1 MNEVSCKPFELVFR
15 GLRAKGVPLESL
27 VVGTNVTLQRLSDAK
42 ARIDWADYC
51 AVMRNVRPH
60 YTDEEYIA
68 LGHRYMRIPA
78 LQFAMVI
85 ARLTMSPMDLYRWF
99 SKPREGVGNQMF
111 SCIRPA
117 QREIGPNELELD
129 LLLPDGY
136 EVCWDFFVISQGNME
151 ELSRLLGAPPAKVE
165 LSRIPR
171 GGRYH
176 IKVPEKMPILGRLW
190 RALLWPFTAR
200 QAARELRAA
209 HETLLE
215 RYEELETARAKLAD
229 YQVNLEKLVDERTR
243 ELRDA
248 RDELSGTVVQLRDA
262 QSARERFFGNVSHE
276 IRTPLSLIMLATADI
291 DARAGAMLD
300 ARSKQN
306 LGSVNDGARKL
317 VRLVDELLLLA
328 AGQEGKFEVHREP
341 TDLAALVDHLV
352 AAWRPATEAAGLT
365 IAKRAPDSLIASV
378 DPIAIERVASNLV
391 SNAVKYTPRGGHI
404 EVAVSSDGAQLTLSV
419 LDNGNGIEPELAARL
434 FGRFERGARDI
445 KTKGTGIGLSLVKQL
460 VEGHGGSVEALPRQP
475 RGTELRV
482 VLPHSDAREAPAPA
496 RGLALD
502 VASAAPVIETG
513 AVFEP
518 EHSHGT
524 IVVAEDNPGLADAVA
539 RLLADKYTVIVGLD
553 GNAAFELVKK
563 HDPQLLITDIDM
575 PGRNG
580 IELAKAFR
588 DHAKDKLAPII
599 MLSAVID
606 LGTRVAGLEAG
617 AIDYVTKPFDP
628 RELRARVDAQFRMR
642 ELALRLH
649 RAEQL
654 STLGILTSGL
664 AHELRNPANGIVN
677 AVAPLQELLPADL
690 VAPGTGP
697 GELISVIG
705 ECATQIGFLS
715 KQLLGFRGEAPLD
728 VRQTK
733 LSELVD
739 RALSIVAPAALG
751 VELRTAFDEDPEIKC
766 SPSLLV
772 QALTNLLEN
781 GAHAAGP
788 KGWVEVT
795 TWQENGRVAVEVSD
809 SGPGVPKNLRDQI
822 FEPFFTTK
830 DPGKG
835 TGLGLPFARAIMTR
849 HGGTLELRERRGRS
863 GFVLELPAETL
874 AEARGSRYA
883 SDRA

>member
-1 MNEVSCKPFELVFR
+1 MKEVSCKVFELLLDR
-15 GLRAKGVPLESL
+15 LGAKGVTLEQICA
-27 VVGTNVTLQRLSDAK
+27 GTSVTQATIK
-42 ARIDWADYC
+42 NNKERIDWADYC

-60 YTDEEYIA
+60 FSDDEYINV
-68 LGHRYMRIPA
+68 GRSYMQSPGVR
-78 LQFAMVI
+78 FAFVI
-85 ARLTMSPMDLYRWF
+85 ARIAMSPGDLYRWF
-99 SKPREGVGNQMF
+99 NTPREGVGNQMF
-111 SCIRPA
+111 SCIVPSH
-117 QREIGPNELELD
+117 REIGPGEIEVD
-129 LLLPDGY
+129 LVLPEGF
-136 EVCWDFFVISQGNME
+136 EVCWDFFLISSGNMTE
-151 ELSRLLGAPPAKVE
+151 IPRLFGVAEAKIELTRLPQGARMHIKYVD
-165 LSRIPR
+165 RIPMLAR
-171 GGRYH
+171 FWQFLR
-176 IKVPEKMPILGRLW
+176 R
-190 RALLWPFTAR
+190 PFTAR
-200 QAARELRAA
+200 QAARELRSA

-229 YQVNLEKLVDERTR
+229 YQLNLEQLVDERTQ

-248 RDELSGTVVQLRDA
+248 RDQLAGTVEQLRDA

-276 IRTPLSLIMLATADI
+276 IRTPLSLIMLAAADI
-291 DARAGAMLD
+291 DARSGALLD
-300 ARSKQN
+300 ARSKQD

-328 AGQEGKFEVHREP
+328 AGHEGKFAIHREP
-341 TDLAALVDHLV
+341 TDLGMLVEHLV
-352 AAWRPATEAAGLT
+352 AAWRPAAEAAGLA
-365 IAKRAPDSLIASV
+365 IAKHAPESLIASV
-378 DPIAIERVASNLV
+378 DPVAIERVASNLI
-391 SNAVKYTPRGGHI
+391 SNAVKYTPRGGCV
-404 EVAVSSDGAQLTLSV
+404 EVALSSDGSQLRLSV

-460 VEGHGGSVEALPRQP
+460 VEGHGGTIEASAREPH
-475 RGTELRV
+475 GTEIRIV
-482 VLPHSDAREAPAPA
+482 MPHTDVREAPAPA

-502 VASAAPVIETG
+502 VASTAALIQTG
-513 AVFEP
+513 TVFEP

-524 IVVAEDNPGLADAVA
+524 IVVAEDNPGLAEAVA
-539 RLLADKYTVIVGLD
+539 KLLSDKYTVIVGLD
-553 GNAAFELVKK
+553 GDAAFELVKK
-563 HDPQLLITDIDM
+563 HEPALLITDIDM

-580 IELAKAFR
+580 IELARAFR
-588 DHAKDKLAPII
+588 EHAKDKLAPII
-599 MLSAVID
+599 ILSAVID

-642 ELALRLH
+642 ELGLRLR
-649 RAEQL
+649 RAEEL

-677 AVAPLQELLPADL
+677 AVQPLTELLPAEL

-728 VRQTK
+728 IRPTK
-733 LSELVD
+733 LSELVG
-739 RALSIVAPAALG
+739 RAMSIVGSASRG
-751 VELRTAFDEDPEIKC
+751 VELRTTYGDDPEIKC

-772 QALTNLLEN
+772 QALTNLVEN

-788 KGWVEVT
+788 TGWVEVT
-795 TWQENGRVAVEVSD
+795 TWRENGRIAVEVSD

-835 TGLGLPFARAIMTR
+835 TGLGLPFARAMIAR
-849 HGGTLELRERRGRS
+849 HGERR
-863 GFVLELPAETL
+863 
-874 AEARGSRYA
+874 
-883 SDRA
+883 